1 MLTYEDALARILRGT
16 PAPRVASVPLD
27 DALGLTLARSI
38 RAPVDLP
45 RFDNSA
51 VDGYAIRIMDGPS
64 QPDETPSASWRVIG
78 AAEAGRPFRGT
89 LRAGQA
95 VRILTGAQVPRGAEA
110 ILMQEQAQRQGDRL
124 IARQPSR
131 PGQHIR
137 RRGEDLRRG
146 VLVLAAG
153 TTLRP
158 QELGLLAAMGYR
170 AAPVYPRPTV
180 AVLATGDELQA
191 PGSRLKPGGIY
202 ESNSYL
208 LTALIRCAGARAI
221 RLGLVRDVPHSLERA
236 MRRGLRADVLI
247 VSGGVSVGD
256 KDFVRRV
263 ARRCGVRQRFWQVS
277 IKPGMPVFFG
287 RCQRTMVFG
296 LPGNPVSAFVTFE
309 EFVTPAL
316 HRLMGR
322 PWRDRYV
329 TVATLAQE
337 LRPSMSRRTHFIRV
351 RVGSDNGQPIAQP
364 LGGQG
369 SHQLRSLAEADGWIR
384 VTADEGPF
392 AAGTTVMVKQSE
404 GSV

>member
-1 MLTYEDALARILRGT
+1 MLTYEDALARILRST
-16 PAPRVASVPLD
+16 PAPRMASVPLD

-38 RAPVDLP
+38 RAPADLP

-51 VDGYAIRIMDGPS
+51 VDGYAIRNN
-64 QPDETPSASWRVIG
+64 ETPSQSWRVIG

-89 LRAGQA
+89 LRVGQA

-110 ILMQEQAQRQGDRL
+110 ILMQEQAERRGDRL
-124 IARQPSR
+124 IARQPTR

-146 VLVLAAG
+146 ALVLDAG
-153 TTLRP
+153 IMLRP

-170 AAPVYPRPTV
+170 AAPAYPRPTV
-180 AVLATGDELQA
+180 AVLTTGDELQA

-208 LTALIRCAGARAI
+208 LTALIRQAGARAI
-221 RLGLVRDVPHSLERA
+221 RLGSVRDVPRSLERA

-277 IKPGMPVFFG
+277 IKPGMPLFFG
-287 RCQRTMVFG
+287 RCRRTMVFG
-296 LPGNPVSAFVTFE
+296 LPGNPVSVFVTFE
-309 EFVTPAL
+309 EFVKPAL
-316 HRLMGR
+316 HRLMRR

-329 TVATLAQE
+329 TPAALAEE
-337 LRPSMSRRTHFIRV
+337 LRPSTSRRTHFIRV
-351 RVGSDNGQPIAQP
+351 RVGSDNGRAIAKP

-384 VTADEGPF
+384 VTSDDGPF
-392 AAGTTVMVKQSE
+392 AAGTTVMMKQPE
-404 GSV
+404 APA